1 MKTYSFVLGVLAI
14 TTVCT
19 PSKPPAPAEPEC
31 TMATPLRP
39 GVPGSPGHLIPSA
52 RNPNGASELAT
63 LMRQMADDLAAA
75 RASMKTGSQVAPLF
89 PTHRRIRCAWPT
101 DMSDHTA
108 AFDGFALQYLQQ
120 VKQFDEV
127 GSNATL
133 RRASYQAAV
142 AACRA
147 CHEQTCNGPL
157 AVIDKLTLE

>member
-1 MKTYSFVLGVLAI
+1 MRTDHVVLWLVTLTAA
-14 TTVCT
+14 CT
-19 PSKPPAPAEPEC
+19 PAKPTPSEPEC

-39 GVPGSPGHLIPSA
+39 GAPGSPGHLIPSA

-101 DMSDHTA
+101 DTSDHTP

-120 VKQFDEV
+120 VKQFDEA

-133 RRASYQAAV
+133 RRASYQAVV

-157 AVIDKLTLE
+157 AVIDKLTLK